1 MAESVVSLT
10 YGAALYEA
18 AKDVGKVEQI
28 LDEVKQLSSLIE
40 GNEEISDFL
49 NSPAIAPKEKKDVVE
64 KTLKGIFCDE
74 IINFVFVLI
83 DKGRTGEVKRI
94 ARHYRRLYDQDAG
107 VAEGVIYSVVPLKD
121 EQLHRFEGEMSRLLQ
136 KKVKLKNR
144 IDKKLIGGI
153 KIQVDGKMIDQSYQ
167 HDLYR
172 LLKELES

>member
-28 LDEVKQLSSLIE
+28 LDEVQQLSRLIE
-40 GNEEISDFL
+40 GSEEISEFL

-64 KTLKGIFCDE
+64 KTQKGIFCDE

-83 DKGRTGEVKRI
+83 DKDRTAEIKRI

-121 EQLHRFEGEMSRLLQ
+121 EQLHRFEEEMSRLLQ

>member
-28 LDEVKQLSSLIE
+28 LDEVKQLSRLIE
-40 GNEEISDFL
+40 GSEEISEFL
-49 NSPAIAPKEKKDVVE
+49 NSPAIAPKEKKAVVE

-83 DKGRTGEVKRI
+83 DKGRTAEIKRI

-107 VAEGVIYSVVPLKD
+107 VAEGVIYSVVTLKD
-121 EQLHRFEGEMSRLLQ
+121 EQLHRFEEEMSRLLQ